1 MTNLYIVLGPL
12 FGFVLFDRIRKLN
25 RAIKRR
31 NNGETKV
38 HVLFLCLIITVAAA
52 LFFLIRKMDS

>member
-25 RAIKRR
+25 RAIKRK
-31 NNGETKV
+31 NIDQTKV
-38 HVLFLCLIITVAAA
+38 HVLFLSLIIVVEGAV
-52 LFFLIRKMDS
+52 FFLIWNMDS